1 MANRFYD
8 KGINKIGVSG
18 GILLDTDTIKAVLV
32 DSADYT
38 PNTTTHEFLSDIP
51 SGGRVVTFTLT
62 SKTFGVSGVGAL
74 DAANQT
80 ATAVTGDPCE
90 YLVYYKDTGSAATSP
105 LIAIVD
111 TAPDLPITPAGVDIT
126 LNFNAAGVLA
136 I

>member
-8 KGINKIGVSG
+8 KGINRIGAG
-18 GILLDTDTIKAVLV
+18 TINLDTDTLKAVLV
-32 DSADYT
+32 DSATYT

-51 SGGRVVTFTLT
+51 SGARVATFSLANTT
-62 SKTFGVSGVGAL
+62 IGVSGVGAL
-74 DAANQT
+74 DADNAT
-80 ATAVTGDPCE
+80 ATAVTGAVSE
-90 YLVYYKDTGSAATSP
+90 YLIYYKDTGSAATSP

>member
-8 KGINKIGVSG
+8 KGINKIGAG
-18 GILLDTDTIKAVLV
+18 TINLDTDTLKAVLV

-38 PNTTTHEFLSDIP
+38 PNTTTHEWLSDIP
-51 SGGRVVTFTLT
+51 IGGRVATFTLANT
-62 SKTFGVSGVGAL
+62 TIGVSGVGAL
-74 DAANQT
+74 DADNAT
-80 ATAVTGDPCE
+80 ATAVTGDVSE
-90 YLVYYKDTGSAATSP
+90 YLIYYKDTGSAATSP

-111 TAPDLPITPAGVDIT
+111 TAPDLPITPAGVDIV